1 MKKRVHKVTEP
12 EWTVEIDFN
21 TGCRIFRSTDQYGV
35 ADRRRIAQVFPELE
49 MFDVHLISGKS

>member
-1 MKKRVHKVTEP
+1 MTEP

-49 MFDVHLISGKS
+49 MFDVPLISGKS